1 MRRWLLVALMAASGC
16 AMRLTDF
23 TVISTKNVRIASTG
37 VAQRSTG
44 KDCAF
49 WVLFIPVTGRFTPNM
64 KQAIDEAIESAG
76 PEYDALIDG
85 VVDYRWMFTYV
96 VNMFCYEIKGTPI
109 NTKASISR
117 LDQSE
122 SGNRT
127 VYYHSD
133 RHHPEDR
140 S

>member
-1 MRRWLLVALMAASGC
+1 MRRLFIVILGLILSGC

-23 TVISTKNVRIASTG
+23 TVISTKNVRVPSSG
-37 VAQRSTG
+37 VAQRQQG
-44 KDCAF
+44 KDCSF
-49 WVLFIPVTGRFTPNM
+49 WILFIPVTGRFTPNM
-64 KQAIDEAIESAG
+64 KQAIDEAIEAAG

-109 NTKASISR
+109 NTKASVSQ
-117 LDQSE
+117 LNE
-122 SGNRT
+122 SSDRV
-127 VYYHSD
+127 VYHHSK
-133 RHHPEDR
+133 RHHPDEP